1 MDSLPVILGCLGHA
15 CSWNIKIWSLQTYS
29 MYKCF
34 SQILHRWQSHESTKI
49 NFLNQISHKTYLSKH
64 HKNIAFTNMNLYIT
78 FLFQLFTATFTGLA
92 IKWTN
97 SIWFIK
103 PGFFSNCS
111 SHTSQDNN
119 VLTKHNPST
128 QISFQTV
135 HHILHKTTM
144 YWPDTTLHEFK
155 LEFFS
160 KCSNNALTK
169 HNSLNRISLQLIAK
183 FTRVSGK

>member
-1 MDSLPVILGCLGHA
+1 MIHQTRFLFKLFITYFTRQQCIDQTQPFNPDFFSN
-15 CSWNIKIWSLQTYS
+15 CS
-29 MYKCF
+29 
-34 SQILHRWQSHESTKI
+34 
-49 NFLNQISHKTYLSKH
+49 SHKTYLSKH

-128 QISFQTV
+128 QISFQNV

-144 YWPDTTLHEFK
+144 
-155 LEFFS
+155 
-160 KCSNNALTK
+160 
-169 HNSLNRISLQLIAK
+169 
-183 FTRVSGK
+183 

>member
-1 MDSLPVILGCLGHA
+1 MPVHETSKYDSFKHTPCT
-15 CSWNIKIWSLQTYS
+15 N
-29 MYKCF
+29 F
-34 SQILHRWQSHESTKI
+34 SHKYCTGDNLMNQPKFI
-49 NFLNQISHKTYLSKH
+49 LNQISHKTYLSKH
-64 HKNIAFTNMNLYIT
+64 NTFTNMNLYIT

-128 QISFQTV
+128 PISFQNV
-135 HHILHKTTM
+135 NHILHKTTM
-144 YWPDTTLHEFK
+144 YWPDTTL
-155 LEFFS
+155 LNIINI
-160 KCSNNALTK
+160 KCF
-169 HNSLNRISLQLIAK
+169 R
-183 FTRVSGK
+183 